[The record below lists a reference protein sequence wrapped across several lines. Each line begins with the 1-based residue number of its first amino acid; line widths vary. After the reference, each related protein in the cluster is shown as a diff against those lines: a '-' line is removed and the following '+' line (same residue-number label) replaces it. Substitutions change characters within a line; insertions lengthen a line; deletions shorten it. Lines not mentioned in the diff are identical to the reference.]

1 MTQDISGPLTWG
13 VLCACFCCRAIVV
26 LQRYNFDKH
35 ALLLTLVQM
44 TGSLA
49 QHKAFPQVRLDSW

>member
-1 MTQDISGPLTWG
+1 M
-13 VLCACFCCRAIVV
+13 
-26 LQRYNFDKH
+26 QRYNFDKH

-49 QHKAFPQVRLDSW
+49 QHKAFPQVRLNFRKLLFFA